1 MSEGESWRA
10 GGPCQGAMVVIY
22 ILKVPP
28 SHPPLDASIECIEG
42 RMDANGAKPLPGG
55 VASRGGRTGP
65 LGQAQKMGIENGGAR
80 EQVGLA

>member
-1 MSEGESWRA
+1 
-10 GGPCQGAMVVIY
+10 MVVIY
-22 ILKVPP
+22 ILKVPAIIHP
-28 SHPPLDASIECIEG
+28 SPLDASIECIEG